1 MDDRLSSSDVA
12 ALTATGEPVAVD
24 EVTEVYR
31 PLAQLLSLRAAA
43 ARDLQHRT
51 DEFLGDDRPATPF
64 VIGIGGSVAVGK
76 STTARLLQAL
86 LSRGPGRPGV
96 DLLTT
101 DGFLYPNAVLEARG
115 LMTRKG
121 FPESYDQRKLV
132 DALAAIKAGQPEVE
146 TPVYSHQTYDIV
158 PGRCQV
164 IRHPELVIVEG
175 LNVLQVNTKDASPDQ
190 VVVSDFFDFSIYVD
204 AAEDDIARWF
214 GERLQGLRATALQDP
229 DSFFHHFAAMSDEEV
244 AETAQQ
250 IWSGINLVNLRENIA
265 PTAAERTWSW
275 RRPVPMR
282 CPASD
287 SGEPDPSRP
296 CACSSL
302 PSRSSP
308 RHR

>member
-51 DEFLGDDRPATPF
+51 DEFLGDDRAAAPF

-175 LNVLQVNTKDASPDQ
+175 LNVLQVDTKDVHPTRWWSRTSSTSPSTSMRPRMTSPGGSASGSRVCGPPCCRTRTR
-190 VVVSDFFDFSIYVD
+190 SSTTSRRCPTR
-204 AAEDDIARWF
+204 RW
-214 GERLQGLRATALQDP
+214 L
-229 DSFFHHFAAMSDEEV
+229 
-244 AETAQQ
+244 
-250 IWSGINLVNLRENIA
+250 
-265 PTAAERTWSW
+265 
-275 RRPVPMR
+275 RRPNDLVRDQPGQ
-282 CPASD
+282 PAREHRTDPRPSARGL
-287 SGEPDPSRP
+287 GEGPYP
-296 CACSSL
+296 
-302 PSRSSP
+302 
-308 RHR
+308 